1 VTDNYPIKSIRRIW
15 QVWDKPHAV
24 AQGEYSLNQIE
35 HEILR
40 PLGDPR
46 VHFALNCASIGCPQL
61 SREPFDPGQLD
72 AQLNRETRGFINNS
86 EKVYLDKE
94 RDRVHASS
102 IFKWFSEDFER
113 VAGDVVS
120 FIARYRP
127 EEDQDFFQ
135 SDKVSLQF
143 LRYDWGLN
151 DQHPQ

>member
-1 VTDNYPIKSIRRIW
+1 MINNCQIKKVDTF
-15 QVWDKPHAV
+15 Q
-24 AQGEYSLNQIE
+24 
-35 HEILR
+35 
-40 PLGDPR
+40 
-46 VHFALNCASIGCPQL
+46 
-61 SREPFDPGQLD
+61 
-72 AQLNRETRGFINNS
+72 INNS